1 VNSDISINHRKYRI
15 MAKEKMAKEDSFGW
29 RLMMERKRRGWQQKD
44 VVEALAKRLK
54 GTGITSPIQMTY
66 SRMENGEYK
75 APRPEVLMA
84 LADVFGFSVEYLVT
98 GKEPEAT
105 EQFATL
111 EANQVAR
118 LLDTINDDEM
128 RSAVLA
134 LAQTLAGISRAR
146 SDLNFEFYELMRDT
160 RPNMPPHLQIRFDLI
175 ARKLNRDWRNGG

>member
-29 RLMMERKRRGWQQKD
+29 RLMMERK
-44 VVEALAKRLK
+44 
-54 GTGITSPIQMTY
+54 GTGVTSPIQMTY

-98 GKEPEAT
+98 GKEPETA
-105 EQFATL
+105 EQFTTP